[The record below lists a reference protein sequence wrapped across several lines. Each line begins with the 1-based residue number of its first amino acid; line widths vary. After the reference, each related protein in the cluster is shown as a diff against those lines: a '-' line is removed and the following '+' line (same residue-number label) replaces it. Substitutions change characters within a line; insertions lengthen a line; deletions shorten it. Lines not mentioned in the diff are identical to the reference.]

1 MAFALGLPFFF
12 LLFSLCLLRFAVL
25 MGFVFLLIEF
35 AFLLCL
41 STTRFLG
48 GDQLRLL
55 LLAAQHFIVTVRF
68 DVFLRRNNN
77 QIKMTEMQRREEKNN
92 KDISRRGSYSWE
104 DLPGMD
110 TGVRTDMNGT
120 NLVLIIVGI
129 GSDMLHGRR
138 VIREHLLA
146 QFTVVAINWVQELR
160 TCNT

>member
-92 KDISRRGSYSWE
+92 IKIKTSPDGG
-104 DLPGMD
+104 L
-110 TGVRTDMNGT
+110 
-120 NLVLIIVGI
+120 IVGKTYQVWT
-129 GSDMLHGRR
+129 L
-138 VIREHLLA
+138 E
-146 QFTVVAINWVQELR
+146 
-160 TCNT
+160 